1 MAAVG
6 LALIVAIALQERFRP
21 GAVSAWVHLRLAV
34 VSMPVWLA
42 ALALNRVYQPRVIA
56 RQTDEFRRIV
66 SSSVVGVG
74 LTVSMAFFVKLNE
87 LSRLW
92 IFSVLVLAALFL
104 IIERAIA
111 RRVFARRR
119 CNGLNRRRL
128 LIVGTDAEAIGTMH
142 SIAAHPESGYDVVGF
157 VGPDA
162 LGVREG
168 VAVLGD
174 IDDVEQVMVD
184 SGADGVVISLSS
196 IEPARV
202 NQLTRGLTDAG
213 YHVRLS
219 PGLRDI
225 DLARFSNQEIGGRTM
240 LVVEQVIRHGW
251 RSDAKRVF
259 DVVLSAFGL
268 LVALPLLVPA
278 AIALKLDSRGPL
290 LFRQERVGKDGR
302 RFHIL
307 KLRTMS
313 TDAESR
319 KAELMD
325 QNEADGPLFKMAAD
339 PRVTRVG
346 RVLRKLSI
354 DEIPQFVNVLRG
366 EMSVVGPRPATPDEV
381 KGWDP
386 ALHDRLRVLPG
397 ITGLWQV
404 SGRSDASF
412 EDYKRYDLSYVD
424 NWTLSND
431 LRIVGRTLGVVLS
444 SRGAR

>member
-1 MAAVG
+1 MLAVG

-21 GAVSAWVHLRLAV
+21 GALSAWVHLRLAV
-34 VSMPVWLA
+34 LSMPVWLA

-66 SSSVVGVG
+66 GASAVGVG

-92 IFSVLVLAALFL
+92 MISVLVLVPLFL
-104 IIERAIA
+104 IVERAVA
-111 RRVFARRR
+111 RRVVTTMRRKGR
-119 CNGLNRRRL
+119 GRRRL
-128 LIVGTDAEAIGTMH
+128 LIVGTDADAIGTMH
-142 SIAAHPESGYDVVGF
+142 SIAAHPESGYEVVGF

-168 VAVLGD
+168 VSVLGG
-174 IDDVEQVMVD
+174 IDDVETVMAE
-184 SGADGVVISLSS
+184 SGAHGVVISLSS
-196 IEPARV
+196 VEPARV

-213 YHVRLS
+213 YTVRLS

-251 RSDAKRVF
+251 RADAKRTF
-259 DVVLSAFGL
+259 DIVMSALGL
-268 LVALPLLVPA
+268 LAAMPLLIPA
-278 AIALKLDSRGPL
+278 AIALKLDSPGPL

-313 TDAESR
+313 TDAEAR
-319 KAELMD
+319 KAELMAH
-325 QNEADGPLFKMAAD
+325 NEADGPLFKMAAD

-354 DEIPQFVNVLRG
+354 DEIPQFFNVLRG

-381 KGWDP
+381 TGWDP

-412 EDYKRYDLSYVD
+412 EDYKRFDLSYVD